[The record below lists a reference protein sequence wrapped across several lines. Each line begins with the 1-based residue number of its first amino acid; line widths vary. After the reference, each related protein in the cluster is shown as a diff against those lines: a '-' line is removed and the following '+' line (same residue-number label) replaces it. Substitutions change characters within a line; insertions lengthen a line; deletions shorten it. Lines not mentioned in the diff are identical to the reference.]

1 MLCLSLF
8 SLSHDEFATN
18 YSKKFMKMVITA
30 LEKPNE
36 FKDIKP
42 HMVYLKLINEI
53 FNILH
58 ANVGKEEVPK
68 ALELYIQE
76 NSGKLMR
83 EFEVLGEKL
92 KNKMLKCSCVED
104 FGF

>member
-1 MLCLSLF
+1 MDNPPKRLSQYDLMLCLSLF
-8 SLSHDEFATN
+8 SLSYDEFTTN
-18 YSKKFMKMVITA
+18 YSKKFVKMAMTA

-53 FNILH
+53 FNIVH
-58 ANVGKEEVPK
+58 MNINKEEVPK

-76 NSGKLMR
+76 NSEKLMR
-83 EFEVLGEKL
+83 
-92 KNKMLKCSCVED
+92 
-104 FGF
+104 